1 MVWGKG
7 NTSKGNGTLM
17 RLHYFM
23 QTCKKAT
30 TVAVTQGTA
39 ESSVSNDK
47 SESFFFFFNIRAE
60 YKPEK
65 LPSHSFE
72 VDHEDADKDEVSK
85 SEMFQT

>member
-30 TVAVTQGTA
+30 TVTVTQGTA

-47 SESFFFFFNIRAE
+47 SESFFFF
-60 YKPEK
+60 
-65 LPSHSFE
+65 
-72 VDHEDADKDEVSK
+72 
-85 SEMFQT
+85 

>member
-47 SESFFFFFNIRAE
+47 SESFFFFLTE
-60 YKPEK
+60 EK
-65 LPSHSFE
+65 KNQRKILSLRFG
-72 VDHEDADKDEVSK
+72 VAVKMRRK
-85 SEMFQT
+85 QR

>member
-47 SESFFFFFNIRAE
+47 SESFFFFF
-60 YKPEK
+60 
-65 LPSHSFE
+65 
-72 VDHEDADKDEVSK
+72 
-85 SEMFQT
+85 

>member
-47 SESFFFFFNIRAE
+47 SESFFFFLI
-60 YKPEK
+60 
-65 LPSHSFE
+65 
-72 VDHEDADKDEVSK
+72 
-85 SEMFQT
+85 SEQNTNQRNFLHIPLRLTMKMLIKMK